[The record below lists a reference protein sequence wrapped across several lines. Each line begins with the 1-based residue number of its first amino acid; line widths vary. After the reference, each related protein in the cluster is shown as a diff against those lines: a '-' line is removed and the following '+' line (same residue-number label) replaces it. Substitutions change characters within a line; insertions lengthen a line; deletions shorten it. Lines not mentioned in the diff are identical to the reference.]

1 LNWREWDEERRDL
14 LAWAAL
20 AAAMTAA
27 ALLLLWEGRGQTLFV
42 DEWSFGYLARPDM
55 TLPAL
60 LEPDNGHL
68 AAVPVLI
75 TKVSLEL
82 FGAATVLPLR
92 LVAVATHL
100 AVALMLFIMLRRSL
114 GALAALLPA
123 VLLLFL
129 GSAADIFVGSHA
141 LPIELSAATGL
152 AAWLALER
160 RTTGWDVAA
169 CALLVAGIASNGFAI
184 PFIAGA
190 AAIVA
195 LDSGSFSWRRQ
206 WVPAVPLVLYGIWRL
221 TEGAGE
227 ESDFALVNV
236 AGLPAFAFDS
246 LAAELASI
254 TGLFAEAG
262 GTENVFQLGPG
273 QALAGAALI
282 ALIAAAVGWGYRPPR
297 AAIPALVALVALWL
311 TTGMVASP
319 ARQPEVARYIYTG
332 VVLLLL
338 VAGQAIA
345 ATPVARRGAMALGC
359 VCAVGLIPNVQAIR
373 DAGIFFREQSDQN
386 RAALGAADLLP
397 AQVPDDLALEI
408 ESDQPQG
415 GYADLSY
422 LLGSYRDAK
431 ERFGTPAFSLE
442 ELQGASVAAREGA
455 DLLIAR
461 ALPIALVPAAGTP
474 QPFSTGTRLAQEGGE
489 LRWRGGCAEFEP
501 LASGAQLIVPLGPGG
516 IWIEPDPGPPVPIG
530 MRRFGDAYA
539 ISAEASGG
547 KASEIR
553 LPPGPAAREWEAQL
567 LPQQPV
573 RVCAL
578 AARGSGA
585 GPGK

>member
-1 LNWREWDEERRDL
+1 MNWREWDEERRDL
-14 LAWAAL
+14 LAWVAL

-55 TLPAL
+55 SLPSL

-68 AAVPVLI
+68 AAIPVLI

-82 FGAATVLPLR
+82 FGAATALPLR

-100 AVALMLFIMLRRSL
+100 AVALMLFVMLRRAL

-152 AAWLALER
+152 AAWLALGR
-160 RTTGWDVAA
+160 RTTGWDAVA

-195 LDSGSFSWRRQ
+195 LDSGSNWRRQ
-206 WVPAVPLVLYGIWRL
+206 WIAAVPLVLYALWRL
-221 TEGAGE
+221 TEGSGH
-227 ESDFALVNV
+227 ESDFALVNA

-246 LAAELASI
+246 LAAELAAI

-273 QALAGAALI
+273 QALAGAALV

-297 AAIPALVALVALWL
+297 AAIPALLALVTLWL

-338 VAGQAIA
+338 VTGQAIA
-345 ATPVARRGAMALGC
+345 ATPAARRGAVTLGC

-397 AQVPDDLALEI
+397 AQVPDDLALEV

-422 LLGSYRDAK
+422 PLGSYREAQ
-431 ERFGTPAFSLE
+431 ERFGTPAFSPE

-455 DLLIAR
+455 DLLIGR
-461 ALPIALVPAAGTP
+461 ALPIALAPAAGAP
-474 QPFSTGTRLAQEGGE
+474 QPFPAGTRLAQEGGQ

-501 LASGAQLIVPLGPGG
+501 LASGAQLVVPLGAGG
-516 IWIEPDPGPPVPIG
+516 IWIEPDPGPAVPIG

-539 ISAEASGG
+539 IRAEANGG
-547 KASEIR
+547 QASEIR
-553 LPPGPAAREWEAQL
+553 LPPGPAARDWEAQL

-573 RVCAL
+573 RICAL
-578 AARGSGA
+578 AVRGSGA
-585 GPGK
+585 GQGK